1 MGKGVCHAQRQYQIP
16 TGFIAFGLEPALCG
30 QGRLDVEECERC
42 VKEPVCFWIDTSR
55 CYMGR
60 KPELRLKHKI
70 THNKIMI
77 TDRNTLITVSFNFS
91 KAAEETLLILKLD
104 YQVFCVEKT

>member
-1 MGKGVCHAQRQYQIP
+1 MGKGICHAQRQYQIP
-16 TGFIAFGLEPALCG
+16 TGFIAFGLEPAVCG

-42 VKEPVCFWIDTSR
+42 VKGSVCFRIDTSR

-70 THNKIMI
+70 AHNKIMI
-77 TDRNTLITVSFNFS
+77 TERNTRSPGVSISAKRRGSFTDP
-91 KAAEETLLILKLD
+91 KM
-104 YQVFCVEKT
+104 Q